1 MHSSLRDRDIVVG
14 HYATLVRQYLPYSQA
29 HRLLLIDGFRDRSGK
44 FTAHAGMIID
54 FDNGS
59 CWSSSDIG
67 DFKAKVD
74 PGLAE
79 FLQHKT
85 GLRVEH
91 SETEGDFRTQ
101 PR

>member
-1 MHSSLRDRDIVVG
+1 
-14 HYATLVRQYLPYSQA
+14 
-29 HRLLLIDGFRDRSGK
+29 
-44 FTAHAGMIID
+44 MIID

-59 CWSSSDIG
+59 RWSSSDIG
-67 DFKAKVD
+67 DFKAKVN
-74 PGLAE
+74 PELAE

-91 SETEGDFRTQ
+91 SETEADFRTQ